1 MVKQIKINK
10 STGKLKNPSKTN
22 QAMRQPITTKLIQR
36 TAITPYRMDRWS
48 ESESCEAFAVNTKKK
63 YIKKNHPKIKQN
75 NKTFVESMKV

>member
-10 STGKLKNPSKTN
+10 STGKLKTPSRTN

-63 YIKKNHPKIKQN
+63 YKKKSPQIKQN

>member
-63 YIKKNHPKIKQN
+63 IYKKKSPQ
-75 NKTFVESMKV
+75 NKTKQQNIC